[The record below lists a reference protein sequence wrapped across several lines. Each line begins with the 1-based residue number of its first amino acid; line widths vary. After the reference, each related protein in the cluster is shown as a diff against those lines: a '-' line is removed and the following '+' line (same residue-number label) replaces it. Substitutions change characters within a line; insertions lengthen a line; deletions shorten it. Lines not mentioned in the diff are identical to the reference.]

1 MEGNRLT
8 LLGKVRTSYSLDIP
22 KRTLDGLQYT
32 FDKFT
37 HLKFNIIDDSRATTG
52 VCLYENNWNT
62 AENVHCLL
70 IGAGSLADVE
80 GKQNANIEKGSITA
94 LGGTRT
100 NWARGKDA
108 TQSSTFTSGEASN
121 AVDGDRT
128 AVFNFQNAEENSV
141 TSTDTEINAWWQV
154 DMNQDYLIQEV
165 AIYKRLDGYS
175 GRLLNFDLEILNA
188 AGQSVFKKT
197 FDDTTEGQVL
207 SYKVK
212 DYIGVDYVMG
222 QTCKYRSQLVF
233 IHLSLS
239 FSIHSQ
245 LIFNSENFTEW

>member
-1 MEGNRLT
+1 MEGNKLT
-8 LLGKVRTSYSLDIP
+8 LLGNVRTTYSLDVP

-37 HLKFNIIDDSRATTG
+37 HLKFNIIDDSSATTG

-70 IGAGSLADVE
+70 IGTGTLPDVQ
-80 GKQNANIEKGSITA
+80 GKENANIEKGSIEQ

-141 TSTDTEINAWWQV
+141 TSTDTQIDAWWQV
-154 DMNQDYLIQEV
+154 DMGQDYLIQEV

-175 GRLLNFDLEILNA
+175 GRLLNFNLEITNA
-188 AGQSVFKKT
+188 AGQTVFQKT
-197 FDDTTEGQVL
+197 FDDTTEGKVL
-207 SYKVK
+207 TYKVK

-222 QTCKYRSQLVF
+222 KICKSCSQRTVMHINLCRF
-233 IHLSLS
+233 L
-239 FSIHSQ
+239 
-245 LIFNSENFTEW
+245 FTD